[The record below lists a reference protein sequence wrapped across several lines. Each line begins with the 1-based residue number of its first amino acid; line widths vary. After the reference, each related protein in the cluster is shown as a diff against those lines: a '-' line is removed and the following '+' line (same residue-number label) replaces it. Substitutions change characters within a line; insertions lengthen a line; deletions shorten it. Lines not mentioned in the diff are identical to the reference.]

1 MSWGIAFRVRQQL
14 KGSLYALPFLGALLS
29 PLLSGALLLDF
40 WWGSVF
46 LITLPLAVVALL
58 MAVALVPSHV
68 NETTDPVD
76 HLGGILSV
84 LLVAGLVL
92 GINVA
97 AVPNAG
103 ALTLGPAV
111 VAAAAGSPS

>member
-1 MSWGIAFRVRQQL
+1 
-14 KGSLYALPFLGALLS
+14 
-29 PLLSGALLLDF
+29 
-40 WWGSVF
+40 
-46 LITLPLAVVALL
+46 

-92 GINVA
+92 AINFA
-97 AVPNAG
+97 AVPSTHRRCG
-103 ALTLGPAV
+103 HGCYL
-111 VAAAAGSPS
+111 